1 LVALSG
7 AEAAHAGAW
16 NLPKG
21 QGEIIVKYE
30 NIRAE
35 DYFTSDGGRAGL
47 PSGRRD
53 IAASVFVEYG
63 FSDRFTL

>member
-1 LVALSG
+1 MRGRGGVGLWVGLVALSG

-35 DYFTSDGGRAGL
+35 DYFASDGGRAH
-47 PSGRRD
+47 
-53 IAASVFVEYG
+53 AAAE
-63 FSDRFTL
+63 